1 MLNGYIACIGGGDDD
16 NAQSI
21 IDDLLGATITRSQ
34 EVLSDRYID
43 PRLDLCRQYVDKGQR
58 HTALIMQCST
68 VSGAIEGDEPSL
80 RVAYVE
86 DDNAEFIAEG
96 R

>member
-1 MLNGYIACIGGGDDD
+1 LMLNGYIASIGGGDDD

-58 HTALIMQCST
+58 HTAQRC
-68 VSGAIEGDEPSL
+68 VSRSPVDRQL
-80 RVAYVE
+80 RYFRPIHPN
-86 DDNAEFIAEG
+86 DDSMDLRLQSF
-96 R
+96 